1 MAYKLLFIVLT
12 EDVMTTENIKSYS
25 KASHLGCKE
34 TYRLAPV
41 KSCMTF
47 LYKLSVRCQ
56 TKDNAPLYGL
66 QDEVVVGYESSWA
79 GISKDA
85 NLR

>member
-1 MAYKLLFIVLT
+1 MKTEEIKGHSASSRFGTSDSHRLT
-12 EDVMTTENIKSYS
+12 
-25 KASHLGCKE
+25 
-34 TYRLAPV
+34 PV

-47 LYKLSVRCQ
+47 LSKLSVCCQ
-56 TKDNAPLYGL
+56 TRDKAPLYGL
-66 QDEVVVGYESSWA
+66 QDDAVVGYESSWA